1 MSTNRTQIRKW
12 LELFLFLEINCS
24 VFFNGIYKYNWRWCC
39 RMQNK
44 WNSVIQRGHQLNL
57 IWYVEMSFWL
67 LSVLLLLINIFASNA
82 QFMPIEYNIYEWRSF
97 DSINQKQKTN
107 EMPSRTRNNNIENRF
122 VETHMASSYTHIYC
136 FLFAVSLNTEHLMD
150 FHFNYIS
157 LCCCSCYYY
166 WCFWISVCLSW
177 LIVDWNSLAKCI
189 SYQNQFYCYYFITY
203 ITYKLLPFFSSTI
216 SIMYIFVN
224 IFIVFNLLN
233 NEINVQVT

>member
-1 MSTNRTQIRKW
+1 MKFSYTTLPSIEFDLICGNVVLIIECVVIVNKYFRFECSIYANRIQYVWMTIIR
-12 LELFLFLEINCS
+12 
-24 VFFNGIYKYNWRWCC
+24 FNQSKT
-39 RMQNK
+39 
-44 WNSVIQRGHQLNL
+44 
-57 IWYVEMSFWL
+57 
-67 LSVLLLLINIFASNA
+67 
-82 QFMPIEYNIYEWRSF
+82 
-97 DSINQKQKTN
+97 KTN
-107 EMPSRTRNNNIENRF
+107 EMPSRKRNNNIENRF

-166 WCFWISVCLSW
+166 WCFSISVGLSW

-189 SYQNQFYCYYFITY
+189 SYQNHFYCYYFITY
-203 ITYKLLPFFSSTI
+203 ITYKLLLFFSSTI
-216 SIMYIFVN
+216 NIMYIFVS